1 VSYSGKVELEN
12 NPDEIIYYST
22 LRDDYNADLSD
33 HELIYAC
40 YGDFYEYGYYNWM
53 FKLQPKNG
61 IGDCFQFDIITGYK
75 DAESGFI
82 GDYHSSDYLAQWSFI
97 PGWTNQIEM
106 LCSWY
111 FTSDQSQLAPL
122 RGGDMSVIDNGDGS
136 VTVTIDVTDD
146 RRNRITGSWTGVPQ
160 AEK

>member
-1 VSYSGKVELEN
+1 
-12 NPDEIIYYST
+12 
-22 LRDDYNADLSD
+22 
-33 HELIYAC
+33 
-40 YGDFYEYGYYNWM
+40 M